1 MFVHVASGTAGH
13 APEKT
18 RKKFCV
24 RMGVE
29 KRIRIN
35 NIKSNGDQSCPA
47 TAPNL
52 IPLILP

>member
-1 MFVHVASGTAGH
+1 MFFLVASGTAGH

-24 RMGVE
+24 RMGVKKK
-29 KRIRIN
+29 KRITN
-35 NIKSNGDQSCPA
+35 TKSKGDQSSPE

-52 IPLILP
+52 IPLKLP

>member
-1 MFVHVASGTAGH
+1 MFVLVASGTAGH

-18 RKKFCV
+18 RNFFCV

-29 KRIRIN
+29 NIIRIN
-35 NIKSNGDQSCPA
+35 NTKSNGDQNSPA

-52 IPLILP
+52 IPLKLP

>member
-1 MFVHVASGTAGH
+1 MFVLVASGTAGH

-18 RKKFCV
+18 RNFFCV

-35 NIKSNGDQSCPA
+35 NTKSNGDQSSPT

-52 IPLILP
+52 IPLKLP